1 MKKSILI
8 FALMI
13 VCFGVKAI
21 AGNEGD
27 CYIKTADKTYVGND
41 LKFGLSHTKI
51 YFADGNFVKVKNS
64 DIMAYRNHDKLYM
77 LLPVVCNNTD
87 TLCLAMM
94 QYITS
99 KSGGYVVFSYCCATG
114 EFEDRL
120 TNAKKNHF
128 FVFKD
133 GKYYR
138 RIEEDQTE
146 ALAAFGIKVI

>member
-8 FALMI
+8 FAFMFM
-13 VCFGVKAI
+13 CFSLKAI

-27 CYIKTADKTYVGND
+27 CYLKTADKIYVGND
-41 LKFGLSHTKI
+41 LKFGWSHTKI
-51 YFADGNFVKVKNS
+51 YSADGNFVKVKNC
-64 DIMAYRNHDKLYM
+64 DIIAYRNHDKLYM
-77 LLPVVCNNTD
+77 LMPVVCNNTD

-94 QYITS
+94 EYIAS
-99 KSGGYVVFSYCCATG
+99 KPGGYKVFLYCCATG

-120 TNAKKNHF
+120 TTAKKNHF

-146 ALAAFGIKVI
+146 ALAAFGITVI